1 MFNYVLL
8 GLLDNFFSSIKDMS
22 SQTLSIIMYVIG
34 AFLVA
39 LALFGFAVAGY
50 LLFKKKYK
58 EALGRIGVA
67 ILVGFIAVLGAGTLF
82 VYANYLGKSSGL
94 NKSSTDSAVTNTL
107 NQ

>member
-22 SQTLSIIMYVIG
+22 NQTLSIIMYGVG
-34 AFLVA
+34 AFLIVIA
-39 LALFGFAVAGY
+39 LLGFAIAGY

-58 EALGRIGVA
+58 EALGRMGIAVVIGV
-67 ILVGFIAVLGAGTLF
+67 IAVIGAGAFF
-82 VYANYLGKSSGL
+82 VYARYLGGSSGL
-94 NKSSTDSAVTNTL
+94 NKSSTDSAITNTL